1 MILSTTNTIEG
12 KKAVKYLG
20 LVSGDAIL
28 GANIF
33 RDFFRVHSG
42 ISLVVD
48 RRPMRRSCARR
59 RISPLEKCVSRPRTW
74 VPMRLS
80 ALTSIMKPSAPT
92 AACSW

>member
-1 MILSTTNTIEG
+1 MILSTTNNIEG

-33 RDFFRVHSG
+33 RDF
-42 ISLVVD
+42 L
-48 RRPMRRSCARR
+48 RRSETSSEAARQPMRRSCARP

-74 VPMRLS
+74 VPMRSS
-80 ALTSIMKPSAPT
+80 ASTSIMKRSAPMP
-92 AACSW
+92 AC